1 MSMIR
6 VSPLQVEVRC
16 NWFDGRPRAVRIA
29 SEDLPVLAVTR
40 IREEAAAYRSDVGP
54 RTCFEVT
61 TRAARLALVFR
72 HRDRRWLVEGVEPA
86 RAEDE
91 ETGRLARAA

>member
-6 VSPLQVEVRC
+6 VSPLQVQVRC

-40 IREEAAAYRSDVGP
+40 IRQESAAYRSDIGP

-61 TRAARLALVFR
+61 TRAARLELVFR
-72 HRDRRWLVEGVEPA
+72 HRDRRWLVEGLEPA
-86 RAEDE
+86 MAERAPVEA
-91 ETGRLARAA
+91 LPRAA